1 MRTYAR
7 DYKQKGAFVV
17 MYTPRSHQRGKAPK
31 TPWTEGHGG
40 SPGGSPSMV
49 GSRGPSPSDGD
60 VYPPLKKE
68 DPKFLLGFF
77 VSRPFGTNFAQGVC
91 ERICFRKESTM
102 LKKRLLFLRS

>member
-77 VSRPFGTNFAQGVC
+77 RFPPFWHEFCSGC
-91 ERICFRKESTM
+91 
-102 LKKRLLFLRS
+102 L